1 MVNIQGLGGVPEP
14 TPDRPSGSR
23 DKRRD
28 TNVNPDSRRDG
39 VDISSQGRQAADISR
54 IKAIAD
60 QEPDIRAERVEQARE
75 AVEKGLYK
83 QESVI
88 VEIAKRLENL
98 LS

>member
-1 MVNIQGLGGVPEP
+1 MVTIHGVGGIPEP
-14 TPDRPSGSR
+14 TPDRPSGLR

-28 TNVNPDSRRDG
+28 PNVNSDSRRDG

-54 IKAIAD
+54 IRAIAD
-60 QEPDIRAERVEQARE
+60 QEPDIRPERVEQARLAIE
-75 AVEKGLYK
+75 NGDFKKED
-83 QESVI
+83 VI

>member
-1 MVNIQGLGGVPEP
+1 MVNIHGVGGVPEP

-23 DKRRD
+23 SKRRD
-28 TNVNPDSRRDG
+28 NNVNPESRRDG

-60 QEPDIRAERVEQARE
+60 QVPDIRADRVEQARQAIENGDYKKE
-75 AVEKGLYK
+75 A
-83 QESVI
+83 VI

-98 LS
+98 FS

>member
-1 MVNIQGLGGVPEP
+1 MVNIHGVGGVPEP
-14 TPDRPSGSR
+14 TPDRPSGPR

-28 TNVNPDSRRDG
+28 SNVNSDSRRDG

-60 QEPDIRAERVEQARE
+60 QEPDIRLERVEQARQ
-75 AVEKGLYK
+75 AIDNGDFKK
-83 QESVI
+83 ESVI